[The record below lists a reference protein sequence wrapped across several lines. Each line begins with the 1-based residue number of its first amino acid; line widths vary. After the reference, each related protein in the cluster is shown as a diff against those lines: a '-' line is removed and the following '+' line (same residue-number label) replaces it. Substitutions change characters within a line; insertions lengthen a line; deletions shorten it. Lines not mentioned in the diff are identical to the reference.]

1 MLLAGKDRSGHLYV
15 SSSPH
20 IIPAQAGSIAP
31 LMLMA
36 LSIVL
41 VTPGPLP
48 NNKCIF
54 FKAKEWLLYPKQI
67 VSEITNYEEKG

>member
-20 IIPAQAGSIAP
+20 IIPAQAASIAP

-41 VTPGPLP
+41 VTPGPPP